1 MTENN
6 NAETPSMESEEYR
19 KELISRA
26 QLMGIPF
33 HPSAKNETIAAK
45 IAAKLADKPDPEAPE
60 AGAEGNGSEDGKPS
74 DELPELSKQEKEL
87 HPAKRLKRVLITC
100 NDPQK
105 ADQTGDIISVSN
117 GIVGNIR
124 FYFHFNKPWHV
135 PEIVL
140 ETLKEQKLF
149 LHSSRKDG
157 MEIVTREVPRYNI
170 QELPPLD
177 EKGRERIA
185 AKQAAALATED

>member
-1 MTENN
+1 MTDTNTPV
-6 NAETPSMESEEYR
+6 TPSNEDEDYR
-19 KELISRA
+19 KELLERA
-26 QLMGIPF
+26 ELMGLKI
-33 HPSAKNETIAAK
+33 HPAAKNDTIAAK
-45 IAAKLADKPDPEAPE
+45 IAAHLKADPADEADKQEQGEGDDKPAAPE
-60 AGAEGNGSEDGKPS
+60 LEEPA
-74 DELPELSKQEKEL
+74 LSKKDKEL
-87 HPAKRLKRVLITC
+87 HPSKRLQRVIITC

-117 GIVGNIR
+117 GVVGNLR

-135 PEIVL
+135 PQIVL
-140 ETLKEQKLF
+140 DTLKEAKLF

-157 MEIVTREVPRYNI
+157 REQVLREIPRYNI

-177 EKGRERIA
+177 EKQRERIS